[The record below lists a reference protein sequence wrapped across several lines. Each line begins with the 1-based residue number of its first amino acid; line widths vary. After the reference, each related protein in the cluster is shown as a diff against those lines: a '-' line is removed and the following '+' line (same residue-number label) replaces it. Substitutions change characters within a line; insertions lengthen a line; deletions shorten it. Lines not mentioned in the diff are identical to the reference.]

1 MKHQRPRI
9 TRRNFL
15 SGTAAAT
22 ALISDGSIVTSL
34 HALQTHSE
42 AGLSPCT
49 LHFAQPAS
57 KWPDALP
64 VGNGRLGAMVFGVP
78 GLDRLQLNEESIWDG
93 EPNRDRNN
101 PKAAAAIPRIRELLF
116 AGDVAQAQELAVSD
130 VLSKPRR
137 MPCYQTLG
145 DLHLDFSPMGLT
157 SSTAVQDYRLQLD
170 LDTAIAKVSFR
181 HNDVTHTREVFS
193 SAPDQV
199 IVMRITAD
207 KPGTLHFRLSL
218 DRPGSF
224 QTKRAARDK
233 LIMQGQALPVN
244 DNPGLPVKE
253 HQTGVRFH
261 AALLAIPEGGTILPA
276 KANDDATLEVA
287 DANAIT
293 LFIDC
298 ATSYRYP
305 AHAGRN
311 SGVDADVLTGD
322 AEAMSAAVDR
332 NLTQASRRSYAVLCR
347 RHIEDHQRY
356 FRRAAIDFGPDP
368 NAAIPTDQRIAAI
381 KAGGEDLH
389 LLPIYF
395 QFGRYMLISSSRPGT
410 LAANLQG
417 IWNES
422 VDPPWG
428 SKYTVNINAE
438 MNYWFAESA
447 NLAELHL
454 PLFDL
459 LHATL
464 KPGALSAKE
473 IYRASGSVVHHNTD
487 IWGDSGPIDALGG
500 GVWPMGA
507 SWLSLHL
514 WRYYTYTGD
523 LRFLA
528 EQTYP
533 ALRENALFLLDYL
546 VRDPKTG
553 HLITGPSCSPENAY
567 QLPDGKSY
575 NLCMG
580 PTMDISIVRAVFW
593 RLLESADHLKD
604 LSSAHSNTAIAADEE
619 FLARVRAALS
629 QLPPFQIGHDG
640 RLQEWQVD
648 YKDHEPGHRHI
659 SHLFGLFPED
669 QITLH
674 GTPEL
679 ARAARIVLD
688 KRLAA
693 GGGSTGWSRSW
704 IINCMARLGDGEAC
718 HQNIV
723 ALLRFS
729 TRGNLFD
736 VCGMKENSPFQ
747 IDGNLGAP
755 NGFIEMLLQSH
766 AETPLTPPAPASTPS
781 SAASTHVIRLLPALP
796 KAWSTGSFRG
806 LRARG
811 AVEVDLDWSNGKA
824 VRALMR
830 PSTTGIRVIAS
841 PPQQKIASIRAGAE
855 SLKPELNPD
864 GSIRVLLKA
873 GTTYTL
879 TFA

>member
-9 TRRNFL
+9 SRRSFL

-22 ALISDGSIVTSL
+22 ALITDGSVVKSL
-34 HALQTHSE
+34 YASPSHAE
-42 AGLSPCT
+42 PSPYI

-64 VGNGRLGAMVFGVP
+64 LGNGRLGAMVFGAP
-78 GLDRLQLNEESIWDG
+78 ALDRLQLNEESIWDG

-116 AGDVAQAQELAVSD
+116 AGNIAEAQALAVSD
-130 VLSKPRR
+130 VLSIPRR

-145 DLHLDFSPMGLT
+145 DLHLDFSAMGLAPDA
-157 SSTAVQDYRLQLD
+157 SVENYRLQLD
-170 LDTAIAKVSFR
+170 LDTAIAEVTFR
-181 HNDVTHTREVFS
+181 HNGITHTREIFS

-199 IVMRITAD
+199 IVMRITVD
-207 KPGTLHFRLSL
+207 KPGSLHLRLSL
-218 DRPGSF
+218 DRPTSF
-224 QTKRAARDK
+224 QTTRIGKDK
-233 LIMQGQALPVN
+233 LVMQGQALPVN
-244 DNPGLPVKE
+244 DNPGLSVKE

-261 AALLAIPEGGTILPA
+261 AGLLAVPEGGSILPSRSA
-276 KANDDATLEVA
+276 GDTTLEIA
-287 DANAIT
+287 AANAIT

-305 AHAGRN
+305 AHAGKN
-311 SGVDADVLTGD
+311 SGVDADVLTGNS
-322 AEAMSAAVDR
+322 EAMRAAVDR
-332 NLTQASRRSYAVLCR
+332 NLTQASRRSYAELRR

-356 FRRAAIDFGPDP
+356 FRRVALSFGPDP
-368 NAAIPTDQRIAAI
+368 KSAIPTDHRMAAI

-459 LHATL
+459 LHATV

-473 IYRASGSVVHHNTD
+473 IYRAGGSVVHHNTD
-487 IWGDSGPIDALGG
+487 IWGDSGPIDGLGG

-507 SWLSLHL
+507 SWISLHL
-514 WRYYTYTGD
+514 WHHYDYTGD

-528 EQTYP
+528 EQAYP
-533 ALRENALFLLDYL
+533 VLRENAVFLLDYL

-593 RLLESADHLKD
+593 RLLQSADRLKN
-604 LSSAHSNTAIAADEE
+604 LPEANKTPIAADQE
-619 FLARVRAALS
+619 LLTRVRTAMS
-629 QLPPFQIGHDG
+629 QLQPFQIGHDG

-669 QITLH
+669 QITVQ

-679 ARAARIVLD
+679 AHAARLVLD

-704 IINCMARLGDGEAC
+704 IINCMARLGDGDAC
-718 HQNIV
+718 YENIL
-723 ALLRFS
+723 ALLRYS

-766 AETPLTPPAPASTPS
+766 AETPLMPPQSVSTQPPVT
-781 SAASTHVIRLLPALP
+781 STHTIRLLPALP
-796 KAWSTGSFRG
+796 KAWTTGSFHG

-811 AVEVDLDWSNGKA
+811 GVVVDLDWSNGHA
-824 VRALMR
+824 VSAVLR
-830 PSTTGIRVIAS
+830 TEITNIHVIT
-841 PPQQKIASIRAGAE
+841 PPPRQTIASIHAGAR
-855 SLKPELNPD
+855 SLKPELNQD
-864 GSIRVLLKA
+864 GSIRVQLKA
-873 GTTYTL
+873 GTSYKIA
-879 TFA
+879 FA

>member
-1 MKHQRPRI
+1 MRHQRPRI
-9 TRRNFL
+9 TRRSFL

-22 ALISDGSIVTSL
+22 ALITEGSIARNL
-34 HALQTHSE
+34 HALQVQPDDIP
-42 AGLSPCT
+42 SPYT

-78 GLDRLQLNEESIWDG
+78 SVDRLQLNEESIWDG

-101 PKAAAAIPRIRELLF
+101 PKAAAAIPRIRDMLF
-116 AGDVAQAQELAVSD
+116 AGNIADAQALAVSD
-130 VLSKPRR
+130 VLSIPRR

-157 SSTAVQDYRLQLD
+157 PEVNVEGYGLQLD
-170 LDTAIAKVSFR
+170 LDTAIAKTTFR
-181 HNDVTHTREVFS
+181 HNGVTCTREIFS

-199 IVMRITAD
+199 IVVRLAAD
-207 KPGTLHFRLSL
+207 KPGTLHVRLSL

-224 QTKRAARDK
+224 ETKRSANDRLVMK
-233 LIMQGQALPVN
+233 GQALPVN

-261 AALLAIPEGGTILPA
+261 AELLALPEGGKILPA
-276 KANDDATLEVA
+276 KNNDDNELEIASA
-287 DANAIT
+287 DTIT

-298 ATSYRYP
+298 ATSYRFP
-305 AHAGRN
+305 AHAGVS

-322 AEAMSAAVDR
+322 PDAMGAAVNR
-332 NLTQASRRSYAVLCR
+332 NLVQASRRSYADL
-347 RHIEDHQRY
+347 RHRHTEDHQRY
-356 FRRAAIDFGPDP
+356 FRRANISFGSDP
-368 NAAIPTDQRIAAI
+368 NASIPTDKRLAAI
-381 KAGGEDLH
+381 KAGGEDIH

-417 IWNES
+417 IWNDS

-464 KPGALSAKE
+464 GPGELTAKE
-473 IYRASGSVVHHNTD
+473 IYRANGSVVHHNTD
-487 IWGDSGPIDALGG
+487 IWGDACPIDALGG

-507 SWLSLHL
+507 NWLSLHL
-514 WRYYTYTGD
+514 WRYYSYTGD
-523 LRFLA
+523 IRFLA
-528 EQTYP
+528 EHTYP
-533 ALRENALFLLDYL
+533 TLRENAIFLLDYL
-546 VRDPKTG
+546 VRDPHTG
-553 HLITGPSCSPENAY
+553 YLVTGPSCSPENAY
-567 QLPDGKSY
+567 QLPNGKSY

-593 RLLESADHLKD
+593 RLLESADNLKTLAPESNKTLLAQDED
-604 LSSAHSNTAIAADEE
+604 L
-619 FLARVRAALS
+619 LARVRNAWS

-669 QITLH
+669 QITVQ

-679 ARAARIVLD
+679 AHAARLVLD

-693 GGGSTGWSRSW
+693 GGGSTGWSRAW
-704 IINCMARLGDGEAC
+704 IINCMARLGDGDAC
-718 HQNIV
+718 YENIL
-723 ALLRFS
+723 ALLRDS

-736 VCGMKENSPFQ
+736 VCGVKENSPFQ

-755 NGFIEMLLQSH
+755 NAFIEMLLQSH
-766 AETPLTPPAPASTPS
+766 AETPLTPPQTSTQSP
-781 SAASTHVIRLLPALP
+781 HIIRLLPALP
-796 KAWSTGSFRG
+796 KAWPNGSFRG

-811 AVEVDLDWSNGKA
+811 GVEIDLEWSDGRAMEATLRSTIGGTLHIATPQGQKASAVLRNGKHIQA
-824 VRALMR
+824 Q
-830 PSTTGIRVIAS
+830 STS
-841 PPQQKIASIRAGAE
+841 
-855 SLKPELNPD
+855 D
-864 GSIRVLLKA
+864 GLLTLKA
-873 GTTYTL
+873 DPGTTHIL
-879 TFA
+879 RFH